1 MKKILVTGSNGYI
14 AKNVVNHF
22 SKKHSVTVINR
33 SVFDLTDTKKTN
45 EFFEQ
50 KYFDVVVH
58 TAVVGGNRLILDV
71 EQNVFKNLLMFENL
85 FRNKHRFT
93 KFINFGSGAEIY
105 FPTTPYG
112 LSKKI
117 INSLIQQSNLTY
129 NLRIF
134 AVFNECEDERRFIKS
149 CIKNYIDKQPIVI
162 HQNKKMDFFYM
173 RDLLSVIESYIDID
187 NLPQVYDCVYK
198 QTPTLRYIADYINS
212 LDTHRVDIIENSDT
226 EGENYN
232 GVYTP
237 LFDNLYGLERG
248 IEDTYDKIKA
258 IQQA

>member
-1 MKKILVTGSNGYI
+1 MKKVLVTGSNGYI

-22 SKKHSVTVINR
+22 SKNHSVTAINR
-33 SVFDLTDTKKTN
+33 NDFDLTDTKKTN

-58 TAVVGGNRLILDV
+58 TAVVGGNRLIQDV
-71 EQNVFKNLLMFENL
+71 EQNAFKNLLMFENL
-85 FRNKHRFT
+85 FRNKHKFT

-112 LSKKI
+112 LSKKV
-117 INSLIQQSNLTY
+117 INSLIQQFNFTY

-134 AVFNECEDERRFIKS
+134 AVFDENENERRFIKS
-149 CIKNYIDKQPIVI
+149 CIKNYIDKRPIVI

-173 RDLLSVIESYIDID
+173 RDLLHVIETYINTD

-198 QTPTLRYIADYINS
+198 QTPTLRYIANYINS
-212 LDTHRVDIIENSDT
+212 LDIHRVDIIENSDV

-232 GVYTP
+232 GTYNS

-248 IEDTYDKIKA
+248 IKDTYNKIKA
-258 IQQA
+258 I